1 MTAIFIK
8 FPGKISFRYVSTGRS
23 FFFVSTLFSRDFP
36 ELPPHSKPSQLL
48 NPFRHFKNLSKSLI
62 LPKCPLLNDFLHLL
76 LGDNRSLPG
85 QLGVVIP
92 PAGPGTCPGLWVLAT
107 GQDQSSQ
114 PRHREQLAICKYCF
128 ILLALVYRLS
138 HFIPYKVKLKPKAIK
153 QEDTTIMSCVTTVYS
168 EICD

>member
-1 MTAIFIK
+1 MYFLFNLIVRGLTTGVLGLQMIATFMK
-8 FPGKISFRYVSTGRS
+8 LPGKISFRYVSTGRS
-23 FFFVSTLFSRDFP
+23 CFFVSALFSRDFP

-48 NPFRHFKNLSKSLI
+48 NPFRHFKNLSKSLT

-114 PRHREQLAICKYCF
+114 PRGTESSWPFVNIASFCLLLF
-128 ILLALVYRLS
+128 IGYHISFLTRWN
-138 HFIPYKVKLKPKAIK
+138 
-153 QEDTTIMSCVTTVYS
+153 
-168 EICD
+168 